1 VASGRNSQ
9 THRAVEWG
17 PLAAHNVLSL
27 LGSMATVARDATSLE
42 ERMHGLQNRLVGI
55 DGPAK
60 CRVGSRTLSPSAPQ

>member
-1 VASGRNSQ
+1 
-9 THRAVEWG
+9 
-17 PLAAHNVLSL
+17 
-27 LGSMATVARDATSLE
+27 MATVARDATSLE